1 MTSQPGMADP
11 APMCQDLMAFQGHVC
26 ILEGLCEDKR
36 GASGVRAALHVAQT
50 DQHWVQWMHRHGADL
65 CVLSEVE
72 LLLTKLAATGLQQA
86 APQVK
91 VNTKNC

>member
-11 APMCQDLMAFQGHVC
+11 APMCQDLMAFQGHVY

-50 DQHWVQWMHRHGADL
+50 DPTLGAVD
-65 CVLSEVE
+65 
-72 LLLTKLAATGLQQA
+72 AQA
-86 APQVK
+86 RS
-91 VNTKNC
+91 